1 MMKKGR
7 RSKNNVTNENNE
19 NNINLQTSNK
29 KMLKDIFS
37 AVYVAN
43 IKRCIDEDRYIQ
55 IIKSISD
62 NGFKTYYIKDFD
74 RLTVY
79 LKEQGLN
86 KSYAISILLYLRDE
100 NYNKIV
106 EIARQFTDI
115 KKIIN
120 NKSKK
125 TVEKVHEVSKSLR
138 KKLDIAKAFIKPE
151 KIESIYSNVDEIELK
166 LDRELVINEW
176 FIHNRRDIINRL
188 HDLLKHFTI
197 EQLEFMGVS
206 LIRYDVL
213 LKTDT
218 IELQKYYNQTVNC
231 IIDCIK
237 FWKKTCFL
245 YVDVDLGY
253 LEMCFDID
261 SGRDPT
267 LKLKSF
273 EIIIV

>member
-62 NGFKTYYIKDFD
+62 NGFKTYYVKDFD

-125 TVEKVHEVSKSLR
+125 TVEKVHEVSNV
-138 KKLDIAKAFIKPE
+138 PE
-151 KIESIYSNVDEIELK
+151 KTTVNLTDFNRGVYIYQLIDPTGKIIESGK
-166 LDRELVINEW
+166 
-176 FIHNRRDIINRL
+176 F
-188 HDLLKHFTI
+188 
-197 EQLEFMGVS
+197 QVS
-206 LIRYDVL
+206 R
-213 LKTDT
+213 
-218 IELQKYYNQTVNC
+218 
-231 IIDCIK
+231 
-237 FWKKTCFL
+237 
-245 YVDVDLGY
+245 
-253 LEMCFDID
+253 
-261 SGRDPT
+261 
-267 LKLKSF
+267 
-273 EIIIV
+273 